1 MQKVR
6 EQVMRILEEY
16 PDIQRKVALLRY
28 ELAHPSLASADEM
41 IESMTFAKHEGI
53 SQMKG
58 HISNKTLYI
67 ALNYQEQMEQAN
79 MDVIDD
85 VSEKLV
91 ELERIVDR
99 LHYCVSLLED
109 RQAQV
114 IRLYHFERKTWEEIA
129 DNMELSV
136 RTVQKTK
143 SAAVDKLVEMYCYV
157 HNIGKT

>member
-16 PDIQRKVALLRY
+16 PDIQRKIALLRY

-41 IESMTFAKHEGI
+41 IESMAFAKHEGI

-58 HISNKTLYI
+58 HVSNKTLYI

-85 VSEKLV
+85 VSEKLI
-91 ELERIVDR
+91 ELERMVDR

-114 IRLYHFERKTWEEIA
+114 IRLYHFEKKTWEEIA
-129 DNMELSV
+129 DNMALSV

-157 HNIGKT
+157 QNVGKT

>member
-16 PDIQRKVALLRY
+16 PDIQRKIALLRY

-41 IESMTFAKHEGI
+41 IESMAFVKHEGI
-53 SQMKG
+53 GQMKG

-79 MDVIDD
+79 MEVIDD
-85 VSEKLV
+85 VSEKLI
-91 ELERIVDR
+91 ELERRVDR

-129 DNMELSV
+129 DKMALSV

-143 SAAVDKLVEMYCYV
+143 SVAVDKLVEMYCYV
-157 HNIGKT
+157 QNIGKT

>member
-6 EQVMRILEEY
+6 EQVIRILEEY
-16 PDIQRKVALLRY
+16 PDIQRKIALLRY

-41 IESMTFAKHEGI
+41 IESMAFAKHESIG
-53 SQMKG
+53 QVKG

-85 VSEKLV
+85 VSEKLI
-91 ELERIVDR
+91 ELERMVDR
-99 LHYCVSLLED
+99 LHYCISLLDD

-129 DNMELSV
+129 DNMALSV

-157 HNIGKT
+157 QNIGKA

>member
-6 EQVMRILEEY
+6 EQVLRILEEY
-16 PDIQRKVALLRY
+16 PDIQRKIALLRY
-28 ELAHPSLASADEM
+28 ELTHPSLASADEM
-41 IESMTFAKHEGI
+41 IESMAFSKHEGI

-79 MDVIDD
+79 MEVIDD
-85 VSEKLV
+85 VSEKLI
-91 ELERIVDR
+91 ELERRVDR

-129 DNMELSV
+129 DKMALSV

-143 SAAVDKLVEMYCYV
+143 SVAVDKLVEMYCYV
-157 HNIGKT
+157 QNIGKT

>member
-6 EQVMRILEEY
+6 EQVLRILEEY
-16 PDIQRKVALLRY
+16 PDIQRKIALLRY
-28 ELAHPSLASADEM
+28 ELTHPSSASADEM
-41 IESMTFAKHEGI
+41 IESMAFSKHEGI

-79 MDVIDD
+79 MEVIDD
-85 VSEKLV
+85 VSEKLI
-91 ELERIVDR
+91 ELERRVDR

-129 DNMELSV
+129 DKMALSV

-143 SAAVDKLVEMYCYV
+143 SVAVDKLVEMYCYV
-157 HNIGKT
+157 QNIRKT